1 MESFKAKSE
10 NTQKTN
16 RSEFFRAM
24 YVISVCGVAALQVY
38 TAVSLLKFLQH
49 FGSMLHLSVE
59 IHCLIQGW

>member
-10 NTQKTN
+10 NAQKTN

-24 YVISVCGVAALQVY
+24 YVISVCGVALQVY
-38 TAVSLLKFLQH
+38 TAVSLLKFLQR

-59 IHCLIQGW
+59 IRCLIQGW